1 MKVNAK
7 RLWERLQEVGSIGAD
22 PRGGISRF
30 AWTPEY
36 RQACELLMQWMR
48 EAGLT
53 VRMDTVGNIF
63 GRLEGKTSKP
73 AILSGSHF
81 DTVPCG
87 GKFDGLAGIMTALE
101 ALKTGLRP
109 SVPLKW
115 WPLLMRRP
123 ASSWAVLLAA
133 RRCVVSCQTT
143 ILGNASIATRVKR
156 CIRQCWILA
165 WG

>member
-63 GRLEGKTSKP
+63 GRLEGKASKP
-73 AILSGSHF
+73 AIPPRLMSELSWYFSGFGRAVTITSSTPSETMRKTRTFIWWHF
-81 DTVPCG
+81 VTVMVYSSG
-87 GKFDGLAGIMTALE
+87 TT
-101 ALKTGLRP
+101 KT
-109 SVPLKW
+109 
-115 WPLLMRRP
+115 
-123 ASSWAVLLAA
+123 
-133 RRCVVSCQTT
+133 
-143 ILGNASIATRVKR
+143 
-156 CIRQCWILA
+156 
-165 WG
+165 